1 MDDLIDR
8 NKLLENVQFD
18 VAVSGPR
25 STAKEVGQAIL
36 DVSNYIINI
45 IKKEPTV
52 DIELY
57 AQWKQ
62 PSCFDEENNVFRGS
76 NCKEEFVLI
85 SGSPKENGYEYCPHC
100 GCKMDETIHRCS
112 DCVFIE
118 TDCKGCV
125 DEDETFSE
133 IGGCENFIKK
143 EE

>member
-1 MDDLIDR
+1 MADLIDR
-8 NKLLENVQFD
+8 DKLLKHAQFN
-18 VAVSGPR
+18 ATVSGPR

-52 DIELY
+52 DIELH
-57 AQWKQ
+57 AQWEQ
-62 PSCFDEENNVFRGS
+62 PSCFDEENNVFQCS

-100 GCKMDETIHRCS
+100 GYKMDKVIHRCG
-112 DCVFIE
+112 DCTFID
-118 TDCKGCV
+118 TDCKDCV
-125 DEDETFSE
+125 DENETFSE
-133 IGGCENFIKK
+133 IGGCKNFKRK